1 MASIGSWITPSS
13 VTLPTSTETIVVSTG
28 SVSLGEGSTGQ
39 GVLVSGVVNLTTGT
53 GTTAI
58 VVTVRAGTHLTGAII
73 GNQLTVT
80 VTAGSNYSIPFE
92 VIDPTLTGS
101 VSYTVTIAQTGASA
115 NGTVNQGNI
124 TITTIESF

>member
-1 MASIGSWITPSS
+1 MASIGSWITPSP

-39 GVLVSGVVNLTTGT
+39 GVLVSGVINLTTGT
-53 GTTAI
+53 STTGI
-58 VVTVRAGTHLTGAII
+58 VITIRAGTHLTGTII
-73 GNQLTVT
+73 GNQLTI
-80 VTAGSNYSIPFE
+80 TAAAATNYSIPFE

-101 VSYTVTIAQTGASA
+101 VSYSVTVTQTGASA